1 MMISFEGVRRAERLK
16 SSEGWGG
23 WAVELMPEK
32 VEDLVRAEEDEY
44 GRGFAAKRVVLC
56 LVEELEKASVG
67 AVGVGG
73 SWLPMLDSG

>member
-1 MMISFEGVRRAERLK
+1 
-16 SSEGWGG
+16 
-23 WAVELMPEK
+23 MPEK
-32 VEDLVRAEEDEY
+32 VEDLVRAEEAEY

-67 AVGVGG
+67 AVSVGG